1 MLLIA
6 THHKGTKRHKG
17 KLKPG
22 HYFEEDEL
30 TEGVQTSET
39 PRAHTVAIVGLG
51 PKGLYCFERL
61 LAEFNARPLL
71 RPLHIHL
78 FNRSAHFGA
87 SPIYD
92 PAQPVYILVNISVGE
107 IDLWAVEDPPV
118 VAGRGDDF
126 LAWYQKTFQPQTPLA
141 GDEYLSRAV
150 VGRYLI
156 EGFER
161 LLEHLPPGV
170 AVSRHVGEVS
180 DVRPDERGGYRV
192 EFMPEASG
200 EGEEIQAGEIQA
212 DKVLLATGHSRL
224 VPGIE
229 ETRYRAF
236 AARHAGRASF
246 IPFVYPVVETMREIP
261 VGARVAMLG
270 IGLTFIDAVLELTE
284 GRGGRFE
291 RTTGGA
297 LTYTRSG
304 AEPRVVFPYS
314 RTGLPMTPKA
324 HDLPLHARPL
334 TFFTHDALV
343 ELRCRTPGGR
353 LDFERDLW
361 PLFELEMEL
370 YYYRVV
376 FGDGDARQELEAC
389 GNDAHAMRRV
399 IDAYLRA
406 HPEQQPFDYRPAL
419 DPVGARSFESAADYD
434 AFVGRYMEEEIARS
448 RAGLAGDGLKSAIDI
463 WYEVRTVLGAFLQFG
478 GLTPESHRKLI
489 EHHYPRLKRVAFG
502 PPIINI
508 EKLLALARAGL
519 LDFSVAQSPRVLTDE
534 SSGRFELRCDE
545 IPGASAQVEILVD
558 ARYPATDIP
567 RDATPLYRN
576 LHRRGMVRAFEN
588 RPAMQDESAYRP
600 GAIDMTEDARFVI
613 GGEGTGNED
622 IAVIGIP
629 TEGNL
634 VGNLTVARDKYAGV
648 WAAKVI
654 EQLRRREQA
663 RASTPIE
670 IV

>member
-1 MLLIA
+1 
-6 THHKGTKRHKG
+6 
-17 KLKPG
+17 
-22 HYFEEDEL
+22 
-30 TEGVQTSET
+30 
-39 PRAHTVAIVGLG
+39 
-51 PKGLYCFERL
+51 L
-61 LAEFNARPLL
+61 LAEFDAHPLAY
-71 RPLHIHL
+71 PLHIRL
-78 FNRSAHFGA
+78 FNRSRHFGA

-107 IDLWAVEDPPV
+107 IDLWAVDDPPV

-126 LAWYQKTFQPQTPLA
+126 LSWYQKTFQPQTPLT

-170 AVSRHVGEVS
+170 TVSRHVGEVS
-180 DVRPDERGGYRV
+180 DVRPDERGGYQV
-192 EFMPEASG
+192 EFVPAASVEA
-200 EGEEIQAGEIQA
+200 EEIGV

-224 VPGIE
+224 VPGVE
-229 ETRYRAF
+229 ETRYQEF
-236 AARHAGRASF
+236 AARHAGRAAF

-261 VGARVAMLG
+261 AGARVAMLG
-270 IGLTFIDAVLELTE
+270 IGLTFIDALLELTE

-291 RTTGGA
+291 RTKGGA
-297 LTYTRSG
+297 LAYTRSG

-334 TFFTHDALV
+334 TFFTHDALA
-343 ELRCRTPGGR
+343 ELRRRTTGGR

-370 YYYRVV
+370 HYYRVV
-376 FGDGDARQELEAC
+376 FANGDARQELEAC
-389 GNDAHAMRRV
+389 GNDARAMRRV

-406 HPEQQPFDYRPAL
+406 HPEQQPFDYHSAL
-419 DPVGARSFESAADYD
+419 DPVGARRFESASEFD
-434 AFVGRYMEEEIARS
+434 AFVGRYMEEEIARA

-463 WYEVRTVLGAFLQFG
+463 WYEVRTVLGGFLQFG

-519 LDFSVAQSPRVLTDE
+519 LDFSVARSPRVLTDDA
-534 SSGRFELRCDE
+534 SGRFELRCDE
-545 IPGASAQVEILVD
+545 IPGAHAQVEVLVD
-558 ARYPATDIP
+558 ARYPPTDIP

-588 RPAMQDESAYRP
+588 RFTSRDDSAYRP
-600 GAIDMTEDARFVI
+600 GAIDMTEEARFVV
-613 GGEGTGNED
+613 GEAGMGNED

-648 WAAKVI
+648 WAAEVV
-654 EQLRRREQA
+654 EQLRRRELA
-663 RASTPIE
+663 WAASSVETM
-670 IV
+670 

>member
-1 MLLIA
+1 M
-6 THHKGTKRHKG
+6 TKG
-17 KLKPG
+17 L
-22 HYFEEDEL
+22 
-30 TEGVQTSET
+30 QTSET
-39 PRAHTVAIVGLG
+39 PPRSHSVAIVGVG
-51 PKGLYCFERL
+51 PKGLYCLERL
-61 LAEFNARPLL
+61 LAECNARPLAT
-71 RPLHIHL
+71 PLHIHL

-92 PAQPVYILVNISVGE
+92 PAQPDYILVNISVGE
-107 IDLWAVEDPPV
+107 IDLWAVDDPPV
-118 VAGRGDDF
+118 VAGRGLDF
-126 LAWYQKTFQPQTPLA
+126 LGWYQKTFQPQTPLT

-161 LLEHLPPGV
+161 LLAHLPPGDT
-170 AVSRHVGEVS
+170 VSRHVGEVS
-180 DVRPDERGGYRV
+180 DVRPDERGGYQV
-192 EFMPEASG
+192 EFVPAASVEA
-200 EGEEIQAGEIQA
+200 EEIGA

-229 ETRYRAF
+229 ETRYQEF
-236 AARHAGRASF
+236 ATRHGGRASF
-246 IPFVYPVVETMREIP
+246 IPHVYPVVETMREIP
-261 VGARVAMLG
+261 AGARVAMLG
-270 IGLTFIDAVLELTE
+270 VGLTFIDAVLELTE

-291 RTTGGA
+291 RDASGA
-297 LTYTRSG
+297 LAYTRSG

-334 TFFTHDALV
+334 TFFTRDALA
-343 ELRCRTPGGR
+343 ELQRHAPGGQ

-370 YYYRVV
+370 HYYRVV
-376 FGDGDARQELEAC
+376 FGDGDARQRLEAC
-389 GNDAHAMRRV
+389 GNDARAMRRV
-399 IDAYLRA
+399 IDAYLQG
-406 HPEQQPFDYRPAL
+406 HPEQQQFDYRPVIE
-419 DPVGARSFESAADYD
+419 PGGARRFESATEFD
-434 AFVGRYMEEEIARS
+434 AFVRRYMEEEIARA
-448 RAGLAGDGLKSAIDI
+448 RTGLAGDGLKSAIDI
-463 WYEVRTVLGAFLQFG
+463 WYEVRTVLGEFLQFG

-534 SSGRFELRCDE
+534 ASGRFELRCDE
-545 IPGASAQVEILVD
+545 IPGASARVEILVD

-576 LHRRGMVRAFEN
+576 LHRRGMVRPFEN
-588 RPAMQDESAYRP
+588 RPATSDVAAYRP
-600 GAIDMTEDARFVI
+600 GAIDMTKDARFVV
-613 GGEGTGNED
+613 GETGTGNED

-634 VGNLTVARDKYAGV
+634 VGNLTVARDKYASV
-648 WAAKVI
+648 WAAEVVS
-654 EQLRRREQA
+654 QLRAREQA
-663 RASTPIE
+663 LSASSVET
-670 IV
+670 V